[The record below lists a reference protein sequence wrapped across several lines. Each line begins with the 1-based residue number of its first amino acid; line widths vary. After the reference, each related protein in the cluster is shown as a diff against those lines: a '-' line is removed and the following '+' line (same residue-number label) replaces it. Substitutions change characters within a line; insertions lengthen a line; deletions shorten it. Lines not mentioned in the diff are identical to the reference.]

1 MSFDAD
7 DALLSCDVDQ
17 CLRMLQLRTKYFN
30 APHVLLHLVVDENLR
45 FVCLD
50 VASKYVGVSL
60 IGKSIEKKINFLGDL
75 LGGPGPVMGH
85 LF

>member
-30 APHVLLHLVVDENLR
+30 APHVLLHLVASSRMEENGALATNRRLR
-45 FVCLD
+45 LIQSVTDFAIENALP
-50 VASKYVGVSL
+50 VAALS
-60 IGKSIEKKINFLGDL
+60 
-75 LGGPGPVMGH
+75 P
-85 LF
+85 